1 MDASMLINQNRI
13 SFFNFFIII
22 IILFTQRVL
31 GHQKN
36 KTKQKKIIK
45 KYSWKHS
52 KGKLSEKDDLRFNC
66 HTMRGKTLTL
76 WKFSQDRFARPDS
89 TKQLDTSIQD
99 GFYTHNR
106 KCERD
111 TDTTTTK
118 TAQVKSKA
126 CNVYYRNKDNNAQQ
140 NKKETW
146 SIFVQNLKL
155 YLCRFRIN
163 QLCHTMLLY

>member
-1 MDASMLINQNRI
+1 MDASVVINQNRI
-13 SFFNFFIII
+13 SFFNFLIII

-31 GHQKN
+31 SHPK
-36 KTKQKKIIK
+36 KQNKIIK

-66 HTMRGKTLTL
+66 HTMREKKTLTL

-118 TAQVKSKA
+118 TAKVKSKA
-126 CNVYYRNKDNNAQQ
+126 INVTSTTEIKTIMRNKT
-140 NKKETW
+140 KKKCD
-146 SIFVQNLKL
+146 Q
-155 YLCRFRIN
+155 YLCRI
-163 QLCHTMLLY
+163 